1 MSSPP
6 VKLEPNAP
14 RGLWVK
20 MRAVAEKHCAV
31 VFTLLVFTLLGLSLG
46 RARANADAFAV
57 ERVDF
62 SHKKRKHWAKP
73 KRNNKGFRKVNL
85 PFFKA
90 AGYFRVRFRSPVK
103 QLDLEL
109 YGRDCVTEAWLDG
122 KRVYKRRGGCRH
134 CGYFTNK
141 KRKRCQAVEL
151 ALPIEG
157 PGEHLLAVKT
167 HNVRKRD
174 YMGSRDMR
182 TFWIEHR
189 GDAAGWRALV
199 LLCSIY
205 LLALVFCLGRRWSL
219 QRFWVAMVGR
229 IKRYRF
235 LLAAFAFCGLLRVVI
250 SPAHLTGDVS
260 QATHLYVENLVH
272 KTDWKLTKLHRDYTA
287 AKHRGKSY
295 MHKPPGLYYQYLP
308 VRLVFG
314 YTHFYVV
321 YLSRF
326 PSWLGD
332 FLIAYA
338 LYRLVRRRSR
348 EELFAK
354 LAVVLYLFA
363 PGTFLVNAVIGRVD
377 ALPVGFLMLA
387 INYVDRKRFSI
398 YFGLAAL
405 HKQLAVLVGPWLL
418 LRSKMG
424 RKVLLAGLITLLLM
438 APFLLD
444 NADLVFERMTKPQ
457 LAKGISGLSWM
468 SNLADWGVEN
478 KRLWASRI
486 TLFYFGALVVIS
498 PFLRGEPHRV
508 VAFVYVSFLMC
519 ARNVAEH
526 YLLWAAP
533 FLIAH
538 FCISRRTLPLMLF
551 GIIQMSG
558 MLHNDRFQIVRGE
571 LTRPV
576 SLVIACSLAVYVL
589 VEGRELLQ
597 PLVAAREYRDRLV
610 ALWRRLRPKTASTD
624 APAPPSTPAGS

>member
-6 VKLEPNAP
+6 AKPEPDAP
-14 RGLWVK
+14 AGLRDRV
-20 MRAVAEKHCAV
+20 RAIADKYCVVAV
-31 VFTLLVFTLLGLSLG
+31 TLLAFTLLGMSLG
-46 RARANADAFAV
+46 RVRANVQGFDIQ
-57 ERVDF
+57 RVDF
-62 SHKKRKHWAKP
+62 AHKKLKRWVAP
-73 KRNNKGFRKVNL
+73 KRNNKGFRQVKL

-90 AGYFRVRFRSPVK
+90 AGHFRVRFRTPLK
-103 QLDLEL
+103 RLALEL
-109 YGRDCVTEAWLDG
+109 YGRDCVTQAWLDG
-122 KRVYKRRGGCRH
+122 KRIYKRQGGCRQ
-134 CGYFTNK
+134 CGYFGNK
-141 KRKRCQAVEL
+141 KKKLCKSVEL
-151 ALPIEG
+151 DLAIE

-167 HNVRKRD
+167 YNVRKRD

-182 TFWIEHR
+182 TFWIEHE
-189 GDAAGWRALV
+189 GDAAGWRALAA
-199 LLCSIY
+199 LCSLY
-205 LLALVFCLGRRWSL
+205 LLAMMFFLGRRWSL
-219 QRFWVAMVGR
+219 QRFWIATVGR

-235 LLAAFAFCGLLRVVI
+235 LLLTFAFCGVLRVVI

-272 KTDWKLTKLHRDYTA
+272 KTDWKFTKLDRDLTA

-295 MHKPPGLYYQYLP
+295 MHKPPGLYYQYVP
-308 VRLVFG
+308 ARLLFG

-321 YLSRF
+321 YLSRLPGF
-326 PSWLGD
+326 LGD

-338 LYRLVRRRSR
+338 LYRLVRRRTR
-348 EELFAK
+348 QEVFAR

-377 ALPVGFLMLA
+377 ALPVAFLALA
-387 INYVDRKRFSI
+387 LNHIDRKRFSI

-418 LRSKMG
+418 LRHKMG

-468 SNLADWGVEN
+468 SNLSDWGVEH

-486 TLFYFGALVVIS
+486 TIAYFGLLVFIS

-508 VAFVYVSFLMC
+508 AGLIYVSFLLF

-558 MLHNDRFQIVRGE
+558 MLHNDRFQIARGA
-571 LTRPV
+571 LIRPV
-576 SLVIACSLAVYVL
+576 SLVIAGSLAVYVL
-589 VEGRELLQ
+589 VEARELVQ
-597 PLVAAREYRDRLV
+597 PHVTLHKYRDRLL
-610 ALWRRLRPKTASTD
+610 ALWRRLRPKSPEAD
-624 APAPPSTPAGS
+624 APAPSSEAGS